1 MSSCLVLQAKDK
13 LYIGADTSSSVF
25 IGEKLY
31 RLNDNT
37 KKLFLLDNNTVLYCA
52 GNNSIAKK
60 VTQYISSI
68 YLQDDFS
75 LTSLKN
81 WLVEMYP
88 YKNKDKT
95 VYDVEILIATFKNNK
110 TIVYQMSQY
119 KNYDIVSF
127 EVSDAGVQ
135 ILSAGIKNSECM
147 SYAEKELLNQSGVK
161 SIFCTTFSNLS
172 CNYIGGCLD
181 LYEISKNGVIK
192 IFDNEK
198 INEHGIQYV
207 NDIFNSLSVS
217 LNAEVLVSKLVMSEN
232 LWIENDSGNYKFDD
246 SGFIATNGKN
256 TIKIQPNK
264 SEELFSIYKD
274 SRKQV
279 YINSNGDVEFAGSLK
294 SATGTFSGLI
304 SGGSININNTFT
316 VDKDGHMIASSG
328 TFGGLVSGGS
338 ININDNFV
346 VDSSGRITANVGT
359 FGGLVS
365 GGSININNNFTVDK
379 YGNMIALSGTF
390 GGLVSGGSININDN
404 FTVDKYGNMIA
415 KSGKFSG
422 DITGSTGTFAGNIKA
437 KTINIQSYDETT
449 GHGGFITA
457 WQYGVTV
464 SGGDYNTDIYG
475 KTITIDGDN
484 ILLNGAVELKKVPY
498 VSESRSSLATENYAK
513 NCERELNSNNITVEY
528 TPVGNINIDKCVGF
542 ISQDGNVKYGNI
554 ASVGYVQSKLTS
566 SDKRIKKNIIDMPD
580 IQDIYMDIPTYQF
593 EYDDILEREGIC
605 YGTTAQGI
613 EKALEKHGLNAEDYN
628 IVGRR
633 APNPFN
639 GETKHIPKGD
649 DLHYINWD
657 NVNGMSMYMIQ
668 KLVKRVDELEKE
680 IAELKGVVK

>member
-25 IGEKLY
+25 INDKLY

-37 KKLFLLDNNTVLYCA
+37 KKLFLLDDNTVLYCA
-52 GNNSIAKK
+52 GNNSIANE
-60 VTQYISSI
+60 VARYITSI
-68 YLQDDFS
+68 YCRDDFS
-75 LTSLKN
+75 LISLKK
-81 WLVEMYP
+81 WLVKKYP
-88 YKNKDKT
+88 YKNNDKT
-95 VYDVEILIATFKNNK
+95 IYDVEILIATFINNR

-127 EVSDAGVQ
+127 EVPDAGVQ

-346 VDSSGRITANVGT
+346 VDSSGRITANVGR
-359 FGGLVS
+359 
-365 GGSININNNFTVDK
+365 
-379 YGNMIALSGTF
+379 F
-390 GGLVSGGSININDN
+390 GGLVSGGSININDK
-404 FTVDKYGNMIA
+404 FIVDKYGNVTA
-415 KSGKFSG
+415 TDGRFSG

-449 GHGGFITA
+449 GFGGFITA
-457 WQYGVTV
+457 WQYGVAV

-498 VSESRSSLATENYAK
+498 VSESKSSLATENYAK

-528 TPVGNINIDKCVGF
+528 TPYGNIRIGKCVGF

-554 ASVGYVQSKLTS
+554 ASVGYVQSLTSS

-613 EKALEKHGLNAEDYN
+613 EEALEKHGLNAEDYN

>member
-25 IGEKLY
+25 IDNKLY

-95 VYDVEILIATFKNNK
+95 VYDVEILIATFINNR

-127 EVSDAGVQ
+127 EVPDAGVQ

-246 SGFIATNGKN
+246 DGFIATNGKN

-346 VDSSGRITANVGT
+346 VDSSGRITANVGR
-359 FGGLVS
+359 
-365 GGSININNNFTVDK
+365 
-379 YGNMIALSGTF
+379 F

-422 DITGSTGTFAGNIKA
+422 DIIGGSININNNFTVDKYGNMIAKSGKFSGDIIGGSININNNFTVDKYGNMIAKSGNIAGWKIEYYNNKSYKLYGGDENTGVAAMQVPGDNMLYVFAAGGRNHNNYGDCPFRVTKYGALYA
-437 KTINIQSYDETT
+437 KKGKISEFNITDKGLEWDN
-449 GHGGFITA
+449 GGTKIWANTLQTDYITA
-457 WQYGVTV
+457 IV
-464 SGGDYNTDIYG
+464 SSTRLVIGEKTKTTYIYG
-475 KTITIDGDN
+475 KKVYVNNDEVTTNAHLNKKID
-484 ILLNGAVELKKVPY
+484 ELKEWV
-498 VSESRSSLATENYAK
+498 TK
-513 NCERELNSNNITVEY
+513 NF
-528 TPVGNINIDKCVGF
+528 K
-542 ISQDGNVKYGNI
+542 
-554 ASVGYVQSKLTS
+554 
-566 SDKRIKKNIIDMPD
+566 
-580 IQDIYMDIPTYQF
+580 
-593 EYDDILEREGIC
+593 
-605 YGTTAQGI
+605 
-613 EKALEKHGLNAEDYN
+613 
-628 IVGRR
+628 
-633 APNPFN
+633 
-639 GETKHIPKGD
+639 TK
-649 DLHYINWD
+649 
-657 NVNGMSMYMIQ
+657 
-668 KLVKRVDELEKE
+668 
-680 IAELKGVVK
+680 